1 MALRDSNL
9 IDDESVV
16 LQLHSH
22 AKAMIWPFVLFLV
35 LVALAVV
42 TLLASTSDTLT
53 WVVLGVLAATA
64 LVGVLP
70 PWLRW
75 RTSSYTITTQRIS
88 ERRGIVTRVGR
99 DIPLYR
105 VNDIS
110 IEKDLVDRLL
120 GCGTLVIADATEK
133 PGMVLD
139 DVPHVDTVHKTIQ
152 QLLWNQDDGTD
163 DGELPPT
170 EPVRGRRR

>member
-1 MALRDSNL
+1 MALRDRNL

-16 LQLHSH
+16 LDLRTH
-22 AKAMIWPFVLFLV
+22 AKVMIGPFALFLA
-35 LVALAVV
+35 LVAAAIAVM
-42 TLLASTSDTLT
+42 LLSSNDVVT
-53 WVVLGVLAATA
+53 WVVLAVAAVVA
-64 LVGVLP
+64 VGWVFL

-75 RTSSYTITTQRIS
+75 RTTSYAVTTQRVA

-105 VNDIS
+105 INDIS

-133 PGMVLD
+133 PGMVLH
-139 DVPHVDTVHKTIQ
+139 DVPRVDAVHRTIQ
-152 QLLWNQDDGTD
+152 QLLWDQDDGSD
-163 DGELPPT
+163 DGERPPT
-170 EPVRGRRR
+170 EPPRRRS